1 MTDSNPSWMAK
12 VEEVAQEVTSREG
25 CILYH
30 IEFVGIGKGRTL
42 RLYIDKETPAAAA
55 ASEEGQGVSIDDCAN
70 VSRALNDILDAQED
84 LIPGEAYNLEVS
96 SPGADRIL
104 SKPWHFEK
112 AVGKKIWVKVDK
124 ALESFGV
131 TQKGMK
137 NAKQI
142 EEVLKAFDGETLKF
156 QVKDEEINIPFSA
169 VEKSKVLFVLTKG
182 QKK

>member
-1 MTDSNPSWMAK
+1 MTESNPSWMAK
-12 VEEVAQEVTSREG
+12 VEELAQEVTSSVG
-25 CILYH
+25 CVLYD

-42 RLYIDKETPAAAA
+42 RLYIDRETPAVSAAA
-55 ASEEGQGVSIDDCAN
+55 EEGHGVSIDDCAN

-104 SKPWHFEK
+104 RKPWHFEK

-131 TQKGMK
+131 TTKGMK
-137 NAKQI
+137 NAKQV

-156 QVKDEEINIPFSA
+156 QLKDEELNIPFSA

>member
-1 MTDSNPSWMAK
+1 MTETTPSWMAK

-25 CILYH
+25 CILYD

-42 RLYIDKETPAAAA
+42 RLYIDKETPAAATA
-55 ASEEGQGVSIDDCAN
+55 AEEGHGVSIDDCAH
-70 VSRALNDILDAQED
+70 VSRALNDILDTQD

-96 SPGADRIL
+96 SPGADRVL
-104 SKPWHFEK
+104 RKQWHFEK

-131 TQKGMK
+131 TIKGMK

-156 QVKDEEINIPFSA
+156 QVKDEEVNIPFSA

>member
-1 MTDSNPSWMAK
+1 M
-12 VEEVAQEVTSREG
+12 
-25 CILYH
+25 
-30 IEFVGIGKGRTL
+30 
-42 RLYIDKETPAAAA
+42 
-55 ASEEGQGVSIDDCAN
+55 
-70 VSRALNDILDAQED
+70 DAQD

-104 SKPWHFEK
+104 RKPWHFEK

-124 ALESFGV
+124 ALESFGI
-131 TQKGMK
+131 TAKGMK

-156 QVKDEEINIPFSA
+156 QIKDEDVNIPFSA

-182 QKK
+182 TKK